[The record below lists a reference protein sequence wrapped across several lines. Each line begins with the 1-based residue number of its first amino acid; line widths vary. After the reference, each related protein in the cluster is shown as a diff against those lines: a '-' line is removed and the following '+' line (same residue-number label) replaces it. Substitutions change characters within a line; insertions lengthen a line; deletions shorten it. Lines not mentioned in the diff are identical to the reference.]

1 LLGGHPLAFEA
12 TLPYIASLV
21 YLAVFGSVVAFAC
34 YLALLDAIGPARA
47 GYIGVMVPIV
57 ALGLSAVFEGYRWH
71 AAVWL
76 GVILSLAGNALML
89 PRRGVRQ
96 SR

>member
-1 LLGGHPLAFEA
+1 
-12 TLPYIASLV
+12 
-21 YLAVFGSVVAFAC
+21 VAFAC

-71 AAVWL
+71 ATVWL
-76 GVILSLAGNALML
+76 GVILSLAGSVLML
-89 PRRGVRQ
+89 PRGRLRPGR
-96 SR
+96 